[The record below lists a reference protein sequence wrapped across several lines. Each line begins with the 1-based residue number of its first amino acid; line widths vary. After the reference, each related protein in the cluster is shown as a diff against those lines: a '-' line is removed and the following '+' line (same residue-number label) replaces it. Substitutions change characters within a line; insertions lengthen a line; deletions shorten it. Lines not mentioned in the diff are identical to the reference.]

1 MNQEQAHDFGAYI
14 RHTREAHQLSIRGL
28 ATQAGIDDRCLA
40 HIEHGDIHAPR
51 PDTLRGLATA
61 LDVSLADLF
70 VLAGYTIP
78 QDLPCIETY
87 LRAKYSGLSDADII
101 AVSRQVEKLVGL
113 PQLAV
118 HQRSQV

>member
-14 RHTREAHQLSIRGL
+14 RHTREANQLSIRGL

-51 PDTLRGLATA
+51 PDTLRGLAVA
-61 LDVSLADLF
+61 LHLSLADLF
-70 VLAGYTIP
+70 ALAGYTIP

-87 LRAKYSGLSDADII
+87 LRTKYSALSDANII
-101 AVSRQVEKLVGL
+101 AISQQVEVLTQHSNTKL
-113 PQLAV
+113 
-118 HQRSQV
+118 S